1 MSDLLTVCPLD
12 YLSVLLIVQY
22 QNKSIEIVQE
32 YTYFGIKLTSNG
44 NFTLA
49 QINLCVKAIRAS
61 FKIRKYADLSK
72 FPQHI
77 VFKIFDATIIPIITY
92 GGEIWGISKPLN
104 FKTWDQSPAEK
115 VHLKFCK
122 QYLGLNRKTSNLATR
137 GESERF
143 PIQILIMKKA
153 LKYFS
158 YLCEKDE
165 NSIVK
170 QAFLISLHCKI

>member
-32 YTYFGIKLTSNG
+32 YTYLGIKLTSNG

-49 QINLCVKAIRAS
+49 QKNLCVKAIRAI

-115 VHLKFCK
+115 VHLKV
-122 QYLGLNRKTSNLATR
+122 
-137 GESERF
+137 
-143 PIQILIMKKA
+143 PMK
-153 LKYFS
+153 
-158 YLCEKDE
+158 
-165 NSIVK
+165 
-170 QAFLISLHCKI
+170 